1 MRIMAIDF
9 GDARTGVAVSD
20 PSATLCGEAYTINE
34 WDMQRLADRLAQEVS
49 ARGVGTLVL
58 GLPKN
63 MNGTEGPRAQKSREL
78 AALLKEKTG
87 LDPVMW
93 DERLSSVEAHAIL
106 HANGRKMK
114 DHRKTVDAVAATLM
128 LEGFL
133 NSRR

>member
-20 PSATLCGEAYTINE
+20 PSATLCGEALTINE

-133 NSRR
+133 NSRG